1 MEDYKDTQFI
11 TISIKDYT
19 DLLSAKADLAMIK
32 DMLKASAMLS
42 LDATRLV
49 IGQETADTIMKYIL
63 KDGYSA
69 TIQALKNERNKNN
82 G

>member
-11 TISIKDYT
+11 TISIQDYT

-49 IGQETADTIMKYIL
+49 IGHDTADTILKYIL
-63 KDGYSA
+63 KDGYAA
-69 TIQALKNERNKNN
+69 TVKALREERK
-82 G
+82 

>member
-42 LDATRLV
+42 LDSTRLV

-63 KDGYSA
+63 KDGYNA
-69 TIQALKNERNKNN
+69 TINALKNERK
-82 G
+82 

>member
-11 TISIKDYT
+11 TITIQDYT

-49 IGQETADTIMKYIL
+49 IGQETADTILKYIL
-63 KDGYSA
+63 KDGYNA
-69 TIQALKNERNKNN
+69 TINALKNERK
-82 G
+82 

>member
-63 KDGYSA
+63 KEGYNA
-69 TIQALKNERNKNN
+69 TLQALKSERNK
-82 G
+82 